1 MLEGSRRK
9 DKSSVRKPEN
19 IKKEELRKQEQVQ
32 ET

>member
-9 DKSSVRKPEN
+9 DNISARKPED